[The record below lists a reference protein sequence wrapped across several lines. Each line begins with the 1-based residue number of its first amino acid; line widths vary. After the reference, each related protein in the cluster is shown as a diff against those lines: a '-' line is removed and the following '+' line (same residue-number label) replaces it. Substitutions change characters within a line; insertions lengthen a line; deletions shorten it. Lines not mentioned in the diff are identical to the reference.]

1 VLKLPVPL
9 PDEALFFETLMLLFE
24 SLQHIPLSL
33 PVSVLILHVI
43 VELLISTA
51 VVLGTR
57 LLPVTTVTLSPH
69 PSSGSVVFVQSVKYS
84 EKEKKPSNSVNFLI

>member
-43 VELLISTA
+43 VELLISTE
-51 VVLGTR
+51 VELGTR

-84 EKEKKPSNSVNFLI
+84 EKEKKPSISVNFLI